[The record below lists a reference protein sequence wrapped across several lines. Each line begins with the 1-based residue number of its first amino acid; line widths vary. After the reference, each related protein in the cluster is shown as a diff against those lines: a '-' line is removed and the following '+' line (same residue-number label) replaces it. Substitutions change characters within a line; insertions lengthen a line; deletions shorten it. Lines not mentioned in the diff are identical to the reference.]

1 MLYDFVE
8 VKKKGEIFESPFWV
22 ANGIGTHDQWYH
34 KPLL

>member
-8 VKKKGEIFESPFWV
+8 VKKKRFWNLPFWV
-22 ANGIGTHDQWYH
+22 ANGIRTHDQWYH